1 MLAAIFSMIG
11 ALKGVKRKKESNEM
25 STYTKNS
32 DTSAHR
38 GLPYN
43 YDHFS
48 ASDYDL
54 ENFSG
59 PAVGEKGLD
68 FQATTLD
75 GKQVKLSDFFGKIIV
90 LETGSITCPQY
101 VSNIRPMNSLAEKHP
116 DVVSLLLYVREAHPG
131 SQIPAH
137 RSLEDKHSR
146 AEQTRR
152 AESEKRTML
161 LDDIEGTAH
170 QAYGSLPDMVY
181 VINPEGIVAFRGR
194 WTDPEAI
201 ETVIERLKSGTKT
214 VTDVKAKFSPGSPS
228 AGFRTLGRAG
238 WRAMLDVAISLPYL
252 VYQHL
257 KVGRYSS

>member
-1 MLAAIFSMIG
+1 
-11 ALKGVKRKKESNEM
+11 M
-25 STYTKNS
+25 STYTKNT

-38 GLPYN
+38 GSPYN

-59 PAVGEKGLD
+59 PAVGEKAID
-68 FQATTLD
+68 FQATNLD
-75 GKQVKLSDFFGKIIV
+75 GKEVKLSDFFGKIIV

-101 VSNIRPMNSLAEKHP
+101 VSNIRPMNGLAEKHP

-181 VINPEGIVAFRGR
+181 VINPEEVVAFRGR

-201 ETVIERLKSGTKT
+201 ETVIERLKNGTKT

-238 WRAMLDVAISLPYL
+238 WRAMLDVAISLPHL